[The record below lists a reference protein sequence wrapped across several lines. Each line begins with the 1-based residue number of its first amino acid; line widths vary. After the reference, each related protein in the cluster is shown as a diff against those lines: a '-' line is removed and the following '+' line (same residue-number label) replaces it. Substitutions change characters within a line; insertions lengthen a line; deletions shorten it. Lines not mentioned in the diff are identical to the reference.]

1 MNLLFSQFL
10 HFDPYYADYYKV
22 YYKKLQDGKVL
33 QRDDE
38 KDAQKG
44 QQMHL
49 LSLPSVFKSLPKEIQ

>member
-1 MNLLFSQFL
+1 MNMNLLFSQFL

-33 QRDDE
+33 LKDDE
-38 KDAQKG
+38 KDNSKN
-44 QQMHL
+44 MHM